1 MALLKFKRSAVPAK
15 VPALNDLA
23 LGELAINTY
32 DGKVYTK
39 KDDGTPAIVQVGGGG
54 GVQTIS
60 SADGSVTITGTTDIN
75 LSVPVTAATN
85 TVLLPVRNNTGS
97 VLAKGTAV
105 YINGALGQ
113 NPTVT
118 KAIATGDATSAQ
130 TLGLV
135 TANINNNAVGNVT
148 LIGSLTNL
156 DTSAYSDGQQLYLS
170 PTTAGALTA
179 TKPYAPSHLVYMA
192 VVEHAHPSL
201 GKLFVKVQNGYE
213 MDELHDVSAQ
223 NPANNDGLFY
233 NTSTSLWE
241 KKSIVTA
248 LGYTPANRAGDTF
261 FGNIEAYA
269 PDASIITHY
278 NGQSRGGIAALS
290 GGRIALTTTTSG
302 DDLVFGYAAS
312 PITSASFVPRMTID
326 NGTGSITAGV
336 DFRAPIF
343 YDSNNTGYYFDGAG
357 TTSANIVNIIG
368 GLGVSDSNNDPYGK
382 VAVTRSTGSNYT
394 YYGLTRSGQMVYG
407 MGIDTANQFWIGG
420 STAGADGI
428 RSGSPYL
435 SLGTAGDVTALGS
448 FRAPIFY
455 DSNNTNY
462 YCDPSNTSV
471 LNTVAGYTLRNIE
484 DISVDTQY
492 GIYFSSNFST
502 GYAIY
507 REAGAWTSPY
517 PDLRIAFHTGIKIG
531 AFANY
536 GGVRFYNNDDMVTQ
550 VMSVNNGSDALGANN
565 VYVNN
570 SLQAGSSLRAPI
582 FYDSDNTA
590 YYVDPNSNSVLNT
603 LYMRNGTVQAKFA
616 QASNFGY
623 SSSYKTVV
631 LGNEY
636 LTTISMGVDVSGN
649 ASGSFNGQGEG
660 REVLFRNGVA
670 FITPNAAN
678 TAYETPL
685 TLVDGYAA
693 STGSLRAPIF
703 YDSNNTGFYGDFAST
718 SVMADAVI
726 GGRTMSTAMHYAGF
740 TLDANTM
747 PSNSTGFTY
756 GVNAPFVGPIMRAG
770 QPAGGGYDLWLNA
783 PYGGGDRFAFR
794 TRNGDTAALN
804 SWQYP
809 ALYNVNV
816 NGGGALYATIYYDQ
830 NNTGYYVNPDGTSN
844 IYQLTGAITHGSYG
858 SFSASG
864 SYNGYA
870 GVAFPAVGVTLMANQ
885 GASGFYFNDNT
896 WGMYCNSSGSMYSRI
911 FYDLNDT
918 GYYCD
923 PTSGSVFNRLVSI
936 TGAGNS
942 SGGNLQLGDKTES
955 TAKWSV
961 MTGAHYNG
969 VSQAKGIT
977 LIASYGYATGN
988 DISIG
993 GNIYEANP
1001 ATYIA
1006 FYTAT
1011 SITHPTGGS
1020 NRLSINGDGNVTAN
1034 VDIRAPI
1041 YYDSNNTAFYVDG
1054 NNGTRLNA
1062 LYPNA
1067 IQTQSTSIPAPR
1079 WDCSFYVLQSQHW
1092 YSHNGASTMY
1102 VGESGDFVYIRGY
1115 TTADGSSRAPIFYDN
1130 QNTSYYVD
1138 PSSTGTSLNVAGN
1151 IDCIAR
1157 SAAWSE
1163 GLRVRVPSRNTWGG
1177 IRFTRDEANSNG
1189 NWAIGFTGIDST
1201 DDLTFWGNV
1210 SGAEGMRARLTQ
1222 GGNFTATGNVTAY
1235 SDARLKQEVETI
1247 KNALD
1252 LVSQMRGVTYTRK
1265 DTGEAGVG
1273 VIAQEMREIMPQVVL
1288 QDGGDDGTLS
1298 VAYGNLVGVL
1308 IEAVKELTLKVKT
1321 LEEKDN

>member
-1 MALLKFKRSAVPAK
+1 MTGNLIFANGANRYVRIGSAT
-15 VPALNDLA
+15 NYSYDLQTVGDDFQIIEA
-23 LGELAINTY
+23 GVTPRLTIKYPNGFVGIGTTSPLANIHVVGQGTSTS
-32 DGKVYTK
+32 V
-39 KDDGTPAIVQVGGGG
+39 TPAGTQILSHAGGFDAGSFGASLNFVQQWWSGAPTSLISVGQIVGLKTAGNGNFGGGLAFLVGPSG
-54 GVQTIS
+54 GGS
-60 SADGSVTITGTTDIN
+60 STHIEAMRIDGNAGGT
-75 LSVPVTAATN
+75 
-85 TVLLPVRNNTGS
+85 
-97 VLAKGTAV
+97 
-105 YINGALGQ
+105 
-113 NPTVT
+113 
-118 KAIATGDATSAQ
+118 
-130 TLGLV
+130 V
-135 TANINNNAVGNVT
+135 TANA
-148 LIGSLTNL
+148 
-156 DTSAYSDGQQLYLS
+156 
-170 PTTAGALTA
+170 
-179 TKPYAPSHLVYMA
+179 
-192 VVEHAHPSL
+192 
-201 GKLFVKVQNGYE
+201 
-213 MDELHDVSAQ
+213 
-223 NPANNDGLFY
+223 
-233 NTSTSLWE
+233 
-241 KKSIVTA
+241 
-248 LGYTPANRAGDTF
+248 
-261 FGNIEAYA
+261 
-269 PDASIITHY
+269 
-278 NGQSRGGIAALS
+278 
-290 GGRIALTTTTSG
+290 
-302 DDLVFGYAAS
+302 
-312 PITSASFVPRMTID
+312 
-326 NGTGSITAGV
+326 
-336 DFRAPIF
+336 
-343 YDSNNTGYYFDGAG
+343 
-357 TTSANIVNIIG
+357 
-368 GLGVSDSNNDPYGK
+368 
-382 VAVTRSTGSNYT
+382 
-394 YYGLTRSGQMVYG
+394 
-407 MGIDTANQFWIGG
+407 
-420 STAGADGI
+420 
-428 RSGSPYL
+428 
-435 SLGTAGDVTALGS
+435 S

-455 DSNNTNY
+455 DSNDTAY
-462 YCDPSNTSV
+462 YIDPASGSV
-471 LNTVAGYTLRNIE
+471 LGGNVSVLGSRNIGIDTNGGSLTIKGDTGGWATGTYFLGSSGTNRGGFGALGGGDGLSYLWAGNAYNDAALYIYAAGHTVANT
-484 DISVDTQY
+484 
-492 GIYFSSNFST
+492 
-502 GYAIY
+502 
-507 REAGAWTSPY
+507 
-517 PDLRIAFHTGIKIG
+517 
-531 AFANY
+531 
-536 GGVRFYNNDDMVTQ
+536 
-550 VMSVNNGSDALGANN
+550 
-565 VYVNN
+565 
-570 SLQAGSSLRAPI
+570 SLRAPI
-582 FYDSDNTA
+582 FYDSNDTGRYLDPAGTSLLSVLDVSTQLQSYGAFYHRSNYYSLNAAESGWNTIVDRNGGNHIVYGKESVRAPVFYDSDNTA